1 MLDMKRREFIALVG
15 GGALLLA
22 TKVWHARAQQ
32 SAIPVVG
39 FLHAGTPSAFASLVI
54 AFREGLDTAGYVEGR
69 SVTIEYRWA
78 ENHYERLPALL
89 TDLVGRRVAVIAA
102 LGDGPAA
109 TAKAGTSAIPVV
121 VMAASDPVEA
131 GLVGSLNRPG
141 GNITGISMF
150 TSDLMAKRIEL
161 LTELVPKATTIGL
174 LVNPTGRRAG
184 ADTNEAQAAARA
196 LGQQIEV
203 FNAGSA
209 DEIDAAF
216 ITLVQRRMGALVTG
230 TDVLFTTRYEQIAA
244 LASRY
249 GVPTIFPWREFVTA
263 GGLASYGI
271 THAEPYRQVG
281 RYVGRI
287 LKGEK
292 PGDLPVQQP
301 TKFEFIINLK
311 TAKALGLEVPP
322 TLLARA
328 DEVIE

>member
-1 MLDMKRREFIALVG
+1 MMKRRQFITLL
-15 GGALLLA
+15 GGAA
-22 TKVWHARAQQ
+22 AAWPVAARAQR
-32 SAIPVVG
+32 AGMPVVG
-39 FLHAGTPSAFASLVI
+39 FLHAGTPSAFASLVT

-69 SVTIEYRWA
+69 SVAIEYRWA

-121 VMAASDPVEA
+121 VMAASDPVGA

-230 TDVLFTTRYEQIAA
+230 TDVLFTTDMNKSRHSRAA
-244 LASRY
+244 TASPPSFL
-249 GVPTIFPWREFVTA
+249 G
-263 GGLASYGI
+263 ASSS
-271 THAEPYRQVG
+271 P
-281 RYVGRI
+281 
-287 LKGEK
+287 
-292 PGDLPVQQP
+292 PVAWQAMASHMLSP
-301 TKFEFIINLK
+301 
-311 TAKALGLEVPP
+311 TAKSAGMSAASSKARNRAICRFSSPLNSSSLSTSRLPRRSASKCRRRCSPEP
-322 TLLARA
+322 TR
-328 DEVIE
+328 

>member
-1 MLDMKRREFIALVG
+1 MASHIERRKFLATL
-15 GGALLLA
+15 GGAAAAWPLA
-22 TKVWHARAQQ
+22 ARAQQ
-32 SAIPVVG
+32 AAIPVVG

-69 SVTIEYRWA
+69 SVTVEYRWA

-89 TDLVGRRVAVIAA
+89 TDLMGRRVAVIAA

-203 FNAGSA
+203 LNAGSA

-230 TDVLFTTRYEQIAA
+230 TDVLFTTQYEQIAA

-249 GVPTIFPWREFVTA
+249 GVPTIFPWREFVTV

-301 TKFEFIINLK
+301 TKFELVVNIR
-311 TAKALGLEVPP
+311 TAKTLGLEVPP
-322 TLLARA
+322 SILARA

>member
-1 MLDMKRREFIALVG
+1 VLDVRRREFITLLS
-15 GGALLLA
+15 GAAAYSLQ
-22 TKVWHARAQQ
+22 ARAQQ
-32 SAIPVVG
+32 PQMPVVG
-39 FLHAGTPSAFASLVI
+39 FLHAGTPSAFASLVT
-54 AFREGLDTAGYVEGR
+54 AFREGLGTAGYVEGR
-69 SVTIEYRWA
+69 SVAIEYRWA
-78 ENHYERLPALL
+78 ENQYERLPALL
-89 TDLVGRRVAVIAA
+89 TDLVSRRVAVIAA

-121 VMAASDPVEA
+121 VIAASDPVEA

-161 LTELVPKATTIGL
+161 LTELVTTTIGL

-203 FNAGSA
+203 LNAGSA

-216 ITLVQRRMGALVTG
+216 ITLVQRRVGALVTG

-244 LASRY
+244 LANRY
-249 GVPTIFPWREFVTA
+249 DIPTIFPWREFVTA

-281 RYVGRI
+281 GYVGRI

-292 PGDLPVQQP
+292 VGDLPVQQP
-301 TKFEFIINLK
+301 TKFELVINLK
-311 TAKALGLEVPP
+311 TAKALGLEVPT

>member
-1 MLDMKRREFIALVG
+1 MRALNEGLGFDPDPTQAGSKSRSAAVSCLTEVCYPFGWKHGRHRAVKRREFITLL
-15 GGALLLA
+15 GGAAMVWPLA
-22 TKVWHARAQQ
+22 ARAQQ
-32 SAIPVVG
+32 AGMPVVG
-39 FLHAGTPSAFASLVI
+39 FLHAGTPSAFASLVT

-69 SVTIEYRWA
+69 SVAIEYRWA

-121 VMAASDPVEA
+121 VMAASDPVGA

-249 GVPTIFPWREFVTA
+249 SGRSSDLLSPSPPAEKATA
-263 GGLASYGI
+263 GKDQTGQAS
-271 THAEPYRQVG
+271 T
-281 RYVGRI
+281 
-287 LKGEK
+287 
-292 PGDLPVQQP
+292 GD
-301 TKFEFIINLK
+301 
-311 TAKALGLEVPP
+311 G
-322 TLLARA
+322 ARNT
-328 DEVIE
+328 

>member
-1 MLDMKRREFIALVG
+1 VTRRDLIMLF
-15 GGALLLA
+15 GGAAAWPLA
-22 TKVWHARAQQ
+22 ARAQQ
-32 SAIPVVG
+32 AGMPVVG
-39 FLHAGTPSAFASLVI
+39 FLHAGTPSAFASLVT

-150 TSDLMAKRIEL
+150 TSDLMAKMEL

-203 FNAGSA
+203 LNAGSA

-271 THAEPYRQVG
+271 SHAEPYRQVG

-287 LKGEK
+287 LKGEE

-301 TKFEFIINLK
+301 TKFEFIVNLK
-311 TAKALGLEVPP
+311 SAKALGLEVPP